1 MLLGLGVEVFA
12 EGVGHF
18 ECMRVVCLR
27 EIGWY
32 VCMYVVNVVVMM
44 NYLSRGEKGAY
55 ISLFDGKKYKGTGWR
70 DVILSM
76 IAAFSR
82 LKAGANGRREWTW
95 EGRVIVRSLV
105 QGV

>member
-1 MLLGLGVEVFA
+1 M
-12 EGVGHF
+12 
-18 ECMRVVCLR
+18 
-27 EIGWY
+27 Y
-32 VCMYVVNVVVMM
+32 VCFEDGSSVCSCDDE
-44 NYLSRGEKGAY
+44 LSRGEKGAY
-55 ISLFDGKKYKGTGWR
+55 ISLFDGKKYKGRAWR